1 MSVTKAEIP
10 NVEIYA
16 SDDSG
21 LVVLGTFVGAVP
33 TTTNVFSPGAIL
45 IKTDVLTTGK
55 KVYENDGTTASP
67 SFNLV
72 GDIVAAEIALA
83 QDNLLVGNS
92 SGQAEALAFL
102 KTATTQALSGAGAVN
117 VTTAI
122 TEFTSVGT
130 GDALTLADGVE
141 GQHKFVVYV
150 AEAAGGDTGV
160 LTPASLA
167 GGTTVTFN
175 DVGDSAH
182 LLFTAGDWYF
192 LGGSAV
198 VA

>member
-21 LVVLGTFVGAVP
+21 LVVLGTFTGDVP
-33 TTTNVFSPGAIL
+33 TTTGVFAPGCIL

-55 KVYENDGTTASP
+55 KVYENAGNTASP

-83 QDNLLVGNS
+83 QDNLLVGNL

-102 KTATTQALSGAGAVN
+102 KTATTQALSGAGAVD
-117 VTTAI
+117 VTSAI
-122 TEFTSVGT
+122 TELTTT
-130 GDALTLADGVE
+130 GANALTLADGVE
-141 GQHKFVVYV
+141 GQHKFIVMVVD
-150 AEAAGGDTGV
+150 GGDGT
-160 LTPASLA
+160 LTPTSLA
-167 GGTTVTFN
+167 GGTTITFAA
-175 DVGDSAH
+175 VGETAH
-182 LLFTAGDWYF
+182 LLFTAGDWYMV
-192 LGGSAV
+192 GGSATI
-198 VA
+198 A